1 MHVCYLLAPRRNH
14 AVPIRNLVVT
24 VYVRHSVR
32 CPKRNDQ
39 YWKRCR
45 CPKWLYIN
53 NNGERSQRSAKTRSW
68 ERAEEARRGVERDS
82 EEIEQ
87 RKRAGEGP
95 KHESIMLLKH
105 AVSRFL
111 AAKKKENL
119 SDSTI
124 AKLTTIFEKQ
134 LLTWAAG
141 QNIETL
147 EQIGGEELEAFR
159 ATWKDAPL
167 ARKKKQERV
176 IGFFYYCQ
184 RMGWIRSNPAMLL
197 GRVKVNEK
205 PTDYF
210 TKDEFNKI
218 VDATYVYNPK
228 AWNSE
233 PRNQATRVRTLV
245 WLMRWSGLAISD
257 AVGLERSRLN
267 KSNELLL
274 YRAKTGQPVFV
285 PLPHDVAEALRN
297 IPPGPKPN
305 PRYFFWSGN
314 GLLKS
319 AVSDWQR
326 SLRRVFQLAEIQHED
341 GIAKRCHPHMFRDT
355 FAVEML
361 LAGVP
366 LEQVS
371 ILLGHKSIKITEK
384 HYAPWVKARQEQL
397 TKNVRNSWPGATRP
411 VRRDRKTNSR
421 VIDPGESNA
430 YLDRMHPI

>member
-1 MHVCYLLAPRRNH
+1 MS
-14 AVPIRNLVVT
+14 IRNLVVT
-24 VYVRHSVR
+24 VYVRHSAS
-32 CPKRNDQ
+32 CPKKNDQ
-39 YWKRCR
+39 YWKRCK

-53 NNGERSQRSAKTRSW
+53 SNGERFQRSAKTRSW
-68 ERAEEARRGVERDS
+68 ERAEETRRAVEQDF
-82 EEIEQ
+82 EEAERHKQ
-87 RKRAGEGP
+87 AGEKP
-95 KHESIMLLKH
+95 NPESVTLTD
-105 AVSRFL
+105 AVARFL

-119 SDSTI
+119 SDSTV

-134 LLTWAAG
+134 LLTWATE
-141 QNIETL
+141 QNITTL
-147 EQIGGEELEAFR
+147 DRIGGEELEAFR

-176 IGFFYYCQ
+176 IGFFYYCL
-184 RMGWIRSNPAMLL
+184 RMGWTKSNPAILL
-197 GRVKVNEK
+197 GRVKVTEK

-210 TKDEFNKI
+210 TREQYGKI
-218 VDATYVYNPK
+218 VDATYVYNPT

-245 WLMRWSGLAISD
+245 LLMRWSGLAISD

-267 KSNELLL
+267 ENDELLL
-274 YRAKTGQPVFV
+274 YRAKTGHPVYV
-285 PLPHDVAEALRN
+285 PLPQDVADALRN

-326 SLRRVFQLAEIQHED
+326 SLRRVFKLADIRHED
-341 GIAKRCHPHMFRDT
+341 GTVKRCHPHMFRDT
-355 FAVEML
+355 FAVESL

-384 HYAPWVKARQEQL
+384 HYAPWVKARQQQL
-397 TKNVRNSWPGATRP
+397 ASNVRKSWPEPAKTQ
-411 VRRDRKTNSR
+411 RRARKTRTNS
-421 VIDPGESNA
+421 
-430 YLDRMHPI
+430 

>member
-1 MHVCYLLAPRRNH
+1 MLLSIRNR

-24 VYVRHSVR
+24 VYTRHSAQ
-32 CPKRNDQ
+32 CPKKNDQ
-39 YWKRCR
+39 YSKRCN

-53 NNGERSQRSAKTRSW
+53 NNGKRSQRSAKTRAW
-68 ERAEEARRGVERDS
+68 DRAEETRRAVERDF
-82 EEIEQ
+82 EDAEQ
-87 RKRAGEGP
+87 RKRAGAEPNKELATSLGD
-95 KHESIMLLKH
+95 

-111 AAKKKENL
+111 SAKKQENL
-119 SDSTI
+119 SPSTV
-124 AKLTTIFEKQ
+124 AKLTTIFAKQ
-134 LLTWAAG
+134 LLSWATEH
-141 QNIETL
+141 NIKTL
-147 EQIGGEELEAFR
+147 ERIGGEELEAFR

-176 IGFFYYCQ
+176 IGFFYYCL
-184 RMGWIRSNPAMLL
+184 RMGWIKSNPAILL
-197 GRVKVNEK
+197 GRVKVTEK

-210 TKDEFNKI
+210 PKDEFNKI
-218 VDATYVYNPK
+218 VDATYVYNPR

-233 PRNQATRVRTLV
+233 PRNQAARVRTLV

-267 KSNELLL
+267 EHDELHL
-274 YRAKTGQPVFV
+274 YRAKTGQPVYV
-285 PLPHDVAEALRN
+285 PLPHDVADALRN

-305 PRYFFWSGN
+305 PRYFFWTGN

-326 SLRRVFQLAEIQHED
+326 SLRRVFKLANIRYAD
-341 GIAKRCHPHMFRDT
+341 GTAKRCHPHMFRDT
-355 FAVEML
+355 FAVESL

-371 ILLGHKSIKITEK
+371 ILLGHQSIKITEK

-397 TKNVRNSWPGATRP
+397 TTSVRKSWPDP
-411 VRRDRKTNSR
+411 PKPERRARKTYSGTSLIAAKISLR
-421 VIDPGESNA
+421 GP
-430 YLDRMHPI
+430 R

>member
-1 MHVCYLLAPRRNH
+1 M
-14 AVPIRNLVVT
+14 PIRNLVVT
-24 VYVRHSVR
+24 VYTRHSAQ
-32 CPKRNDQ
+32 CHKKNDQ
-39 YWKRCR
+39 YWKRCN

-53 NNGERSQRSAKTRSW
+53 NNGKRSQRSAKTRAW
-68 ERAEEARRGVERDS
+68 DRAEETRRAVERDF
-82 EEIEQ
+82 EDAEQ
-87 RKRAGEGP
+87 RKRPGAEP
-95 KHESIMLLKH
+95 KKELATSLED

-111 AAKKKENL
+111 AAKEQENL
-119 SDSTI
+119 SPSTV
-124 AKLTTIFEKQ
+124 AKLTTIFARQ
-134 LLTWAAG
+134 LLSWATEH
-141 QNIETL
+141 NIKTL
-147 EQIGGEELEAFR
+147 ERIGGEELEGFR

-176 IGFFYYCQ
+176 IGFFYYCL
-184 RMGWIRSNPAMLL
+184 RMGWIKSNPAILL
-197 GRVKVNEK
+197 GRVKVTER

-210 TKDEFNKI
+210 PKDEFNKI
-218 VDATYVYNPK
+218 VDATYVYNPM

-267 KSNELLL
+267 EHDELHL
-274 YRAKTGQPVFV
+274 YRAKTGQPVYV

-305 PRYFFWSGN
+305 PRYFFWTGN

-326 SLRRVFQLAEIQHED
+326 SLRRVFKIANIQYED
-341 GIAKRCHPHMFRDT
+341 GTAKRCHPHMFRDT
-355 FAVEML
+355 FAVESL

-371 ILLGHKSIKITEK
+371 ILLGHQSIKITEK

-397 TKNVRNSWPGATRP
+397 TTSIRKSWPDP
-411 VRRDRKTNSR
+411 PKSERRARKTSR
-421 VIDPGESNA
+421 RATFPLESDA
-430 YLDRMHPI
+430 H

>member
-1 MHVCYLLAPRRNH
+1 M
-14 AVPIRNLVVT
+14 PIRNLVVT
-24 VYVRHSVR
+24 VYARHSAA

-39 YWKRCR
+39 YWKRCK

-53 NNGERSQRSAKTRSW
+53 NNGQRSQHSAKTRSW
-68 ERAEEARRGVERDS
+68 ERAEETRRGVERDF
-82 EEIEQ
+82 EEVEQ
-87 RKRAGEGP
+87 QKRAGAEP
-95 KHESIMLLKH
+95 KPHSVIRLDH

-119 SDSTI
+119 CDSTI
-124 AKLTTIFEKQ
+124 AKLTTIFEKH
-134 LLTWAAG
+134 LLTWAAA

-147 EQIGGEELEAFR
+147 ERIGGEELEVFR

-176 IGFFYYCQ
+176 IGFFYYCL
-184 RMGWIRSNPAMLL
+184 RMGWIKSNPASLL

-228 AWNSE
+228 AWNTE
-233 PRNQATRVRTLV
+233 PRNQATRVRTLI

-267 KSNELLL
+267 ENSELLL
-274 YRAKTGQPVFV
+274 YRAKTGQPVYV
-285 PLPHDVAEALRN
+285 PLPHHTAEALRN
-297 IPPGPKPN
+297 IPAGPKPN

-314 GLLKS
+314 GLLKT
-319 AVSDWQR
+319 AVSNWQR
-326 SLRRVFQLAEIQHED
+326 SLRRVFKLAEIRHED
-341 GIAKRCHPHMFRDT
+341 GTAKRCHPHMFRDT
-355 FAVEML
+355 FAVESL

-397 TKNVRNSWPGATRP
+397 TSNVRKSWSEPTRP
-411 VRRDRKTNSR
+411 ERRARKTRSR
-421 VIDPGESNA
+421 AINLVESNA
-430 YLDRMHPI
+430 QVGEILPASDRASR